1 MKNSSKQKRCGVP
14 AEKGNWRRKE
24 RDSKMSSPDTA
35 AGEFKFVSATLP
47 LLEARLAAIN
57 GGFNSV
63 NKTAAAGME
72 PSSGG

>member
-1 MKNSSKQKRCGVP
+1 MKNSSHQKRCGFRL
-14 AEKGNWRRKE
+14 EKGNWRKKE
-24 RDSKMSSPDTA
+24 RESKRSSPETA